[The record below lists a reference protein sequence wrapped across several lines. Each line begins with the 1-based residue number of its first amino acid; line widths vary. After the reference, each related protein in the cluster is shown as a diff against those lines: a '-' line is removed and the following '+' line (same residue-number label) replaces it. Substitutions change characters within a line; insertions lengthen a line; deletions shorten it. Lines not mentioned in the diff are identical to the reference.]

1 MDLSLL
7 LRFGLLLIRTS
18 TLVVTTPV
26 LGGSYAPATL
36 KIGLSVLLTLVLVP
50 VVPVPASLAAASL
63 PLVAAREFLIGFAL
77 ALSIRVLVSAA
88 ELGGYL
94 VGFQLGFSYAG
105 IIDPQS
111 GVRNNIVAAIYA
123 GLTTLTLVGINAHHA
138 LIRALAG
145 SYEAMPLGA
154 GSLNASMAGTV
165 AAMLG
170 AIFHVG
176 LQLAAPV
183 VLVLCLVEVLL
194 GIVTRAAPALNLMVV
209 GAPVR
214 LLVGLAALVAGIQVV
229 PGITADL
236 VHYGLELAVR
246 LAGSIR

>member
-1 MDLSLL
+1 M
-7 LRFGLLLIRTS
+7 
-18 TLVVTTPV
+18 
-26 LGGSYAPATL
+26 
-36 KIGLSVLLTLVLVP
+36 
-50 VVPVPASLAAASL
+50 
-63 PLVAAREFLIGFAL
+63 
-77 ALSIRVLVSAA
+77 
-88 ELGGYL
+88 
-94 VGFQLGFSYAG
+94 
-105 IIDPQS
+105 
-111 GVRNNIVAAIYA
+111 YA

-154 GSLNASMAGTV
+154 GSLNASMAGTI

-170 AIFHVG
+170 AIFRVG

-194 GIVTRAAPALNLMVV
+194 GIITRAAPALNLMVV
-209 GAPVR
+209 GAPIR

-229 PGITADL
+229 PGLTADL

-246 LAGSIR
+246 LAGAVR